1 MSRLSY
7 GWAVVAAAFT
17 LMCVGFGAAYSF
29 AAFFTAFQDEF
40 GASRGDVAL
49 VFSTAAFVWF
59 VSGAPAGML
68 ADRYGAR
75 RVAFAGV
82 LCLAAAAAL
91 ASIAGSVGM
100 LYATYSVGIGLGV
113 GLVYVPSVG
122 AVQPWFTTNRAAA
135 SGLAVAGIGAGNMA
149 GPILAAWWI
158 ELYGW
163 RGAYVALSVF
173 ILVLGI
179 AAALLLRRK
188 PAGKKQ
194 DLHGATLGEALRTTP
209 FWLLY
214 ASLVFS
220 CVGTFVPMVHLMP
233 YAVDLGYSEAQGV
246 ALVSLIGLG
255 SLLGRFTVGPFADRL
270 GRQASAAL
278 MFAGL
283 GAMLLVWWAASAYWL
298 LALFALVFGVCYGG
312 YVALMPTLVMDRYG
326 PRAVSAII
334 GFLYTGAGVGTL
346 LGPWLAGVAY
356 DALGSYDVPIAAGA
370 LLAFLAAGCVIVL
383 IQSEKTLQAAH
394 SR

>member
-1 MSRLSY
+1 LSRPSY

-17 LMCVGFGAAYSF
+17 LMWVGFGAAYSF
-29 AAFFTAFQDEF
+29 AAFFTAFQEEF
-40 GASRGDVAL
+40 GAPRGDVAL
-49 VFSTAAFVWF
+49 VFSVAAFVWF

-75 RVAFAGV
+75 RVAFVGV

-135 SGLAVAGIGAGNMA
+135 SGLAVAGIGAGNIA
-149 GPILAAWWI
+149 GPLLAAWWI
-158 ELYGW
+158 ESYGW
-163 RGAYVALSVF
+163 RGAYVAMSLF
-173 ILVLGI
+173 ILVLGLG
-179 AAALLLRRK
+179 AALLLRRK
-188 PAGKKQ
+188 QVHRQQHLEG
-194 DLHGATLGEALRTTP
+194 LTLPEALRTP
-209 FWLLY
+209 AFWLLY

-255 SLLGRFTVGPFADRL
+255 SLVGRFTVGPFADRL
-270 GRQASAAL
+270 GRHASLAL

-298 LALFALVFGVCYGG
+298 LALFALFFGVCYGG

-326 PRAVSAII
+326 ARAVSGII

-346 LGPWLAGVAY
+346 LGPWLAGLAY
-356 DALGSYDVPIAAGA
+356 DALGAYDVPILAGA
-370 LLAFLAAGCVIVL
+370 LLAFLAAGCVMVL
-383 IQSEKTLQAAH
+383 IQNEKTLQAAH